1 MGNKLTDLINILKSM
16 QSAVLAYS
24 GGVDSTF
31 LLKALQNS
39 GIRTLA
45 VTAVSEITPLNDLH
59 IANEMTAGLGI
70 EHRIIETDAMLK
82 EEFLQNTPERCF
94 FCKDELF
101 RKLTAIAGSEGYT
114 FLLDGSNVDDTMD
127 YRPGIRAASKYH
139 VRSPLTEA
147 ALSKKE
153 IRELSRQLDLSTWD
167 KPSSPCLATRFPYGQ
182 RITKGALERV
192 GKAEDFLRGL
202 GFHEVRVRVH
212 DMVARIEV
220 GEEEIGLLLISE
232 RRSLI
237 SEKLKSFG
245 YRFVSLDLDG
255 YRTGS
260 MNRMLEKEHLLEGK
274 YD

>member
-1 MGNKLTDLINILKSM
+1 MDTKLTELITILKSM

-70 EHRIIETDAMLK
+70 EHRIIGTDELSI
-82 EEFLQNTPERCF
+82 EEFVRNTPERCF
-94 FCKDELF
+94 FCKDELYK
-101 RKLTAIAGSEGYT
+101 KLSDIAISEGYM
-114 FLLDGSNVDDTMD
+114 FVLDGSNGDDTQD
-127 YRPGIRAASKYH
+127 YRPGMKAAAKYN
-139 VRSPLTEA
+139 VRSPLIEA
-147 ALSKKE
+147 SLSKKD

-167 KPSSPCLATRFPYGQ
+167 KPSSPCLATRFPYGR